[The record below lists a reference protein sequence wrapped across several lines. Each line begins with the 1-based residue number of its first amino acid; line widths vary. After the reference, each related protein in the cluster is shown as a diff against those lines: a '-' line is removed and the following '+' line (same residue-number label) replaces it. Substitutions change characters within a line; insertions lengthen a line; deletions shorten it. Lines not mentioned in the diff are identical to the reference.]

1 MSQAKTQKEC
11 KSAANKSLVIGG
23 ISLTLD
29 TCESEACNIA
39 AKEMERAGIN
49 PARLRFSIYKRSVDA
64 RKKKDIRLVYS
75 VAVRCVEA
83 DMTLPV
89 SKLERI
95 TKYRVTP
102 LGSEEL
108 EIRIG
113 SEESDAPPLVVGM
126 GPCGLFCALLL
137 AENGYSPI
145 LIDRGDSIEDRCR
158 ATRVFF
164 ESGVLDTESNIQ
176 FGAGGAGTFSDGK
189 LLTRV
194 NDART
199 NYVLRRFCDF
209 GAPEEILISAKP
221 HIGTDLLLGVVDRMI
236 ARIEE
241 LGGKIMYRT
250 RLDGITESSCGI
262 VAHTTA
268 GDISCSSLV
277 LAVGHSARDTYD
289 MLMDKGYLLEPK
301 PFSLGARIEHLQS
314 DIDRALFGDLAGH
327 ERLGRGEYHLSDT
340 SSGRGVYTFCMCP
353 GGEVVAAASEEGGV
367 VVNGMSRH
375 ARDGKNANSA
385 ILASVR
391 PSDHGGTCK
400 SGIELQRSIERAA
413 FIMGGSNY
421 YAPVQTVG
429 DFIEGRAQSE
439 PSRVMPTYRD
449 GKVRVSRIDQLLPSY
464 VTDEIKL
471 GLSSFERRICGF
483 SACYAV
489 LTGVETRSSSPVRI
503 LRGEALCAIGHDRI
517 YPCGEGAGYA
527 GGITSAAL
535 DGLRVGL
542 KLMERFAPHKE

>member
-1 MSQAKTQKEC
+1 MSEATNKNNFKPTEC
-11 KSAANKSLVIGG
+11 KSLVIGG
-23 ISLTLD
+23 ISLGLNTD
-29 TCESEACNIA
+29 EGEACNIA

-75 VAVRCVEA
+75 VAVRVA
-83 DMTLPV
+83 DENMTIPT

-95 TKYRVTP
+95 SRYKVTP
-102 LGSEEL
+102 LCDEEL
-108 EIRIG
+108 EFHFG
-113 SEESDAPPLVVGM
+113 SETCDAPPLVVGM
-126 GPCGLFCALLL
+126 GPCGLFCALIL
-137 AENGYSPI
+137 AENGYRPVI
-145 LIDRGDSIEDRCR
+145 IDRGDSIADRQR

-164 ESGVLDTESNIQ
+164 ETGVLDTESNIQ

-209 GAPEEILISAKP
+209 GAPEDIMTNAKP

-236 ARIEE
+236 ARIAA
-241 LGGKIMYRT
+241 LGGTVMYRT
-250 RLDGITESSCGI
+250 RLESIDEDASGV

-268 GDISCSSLV
+268 GDIRCSSLV
-277 LAVGHSARDTYD
+277 LAVGHSARDTYA
-289 MLMDKGYLLEPK
+289 MLMKRGYLLEPK

-314 DIDRALFGDLAGH
+314 DIDKALFGDLAGH
-327 ERLGRGEYHLSDT
+327 EKLGRGEYHLSDT
-340 SSGRGVYTFCMCP
+340 TTGRGVYTFCMCP

-375 ARDGKNANSA
+375 ARDGRNANSA

-391 PSDHGGTCK
+391 PSDHGGTCE

-413 FIMGGSNY
+413 FLAGGSNY

-429 DFIEGRAQSE
+429 DFLDGKAQSE
-439 PSRVMPTYRD
+439 PSRIMPTYRD
-449 GKVRVSRIDQLLPSY
+449 GKVTVSRIDKILPGY
-464 VTDEIKL
+464 VTDEIRL
-471 GLSSFERRICGF
+471 GLRSFGRRMNAF
-483 SACYAV
+483 AAHDAV

-503 LRGEALCAIGHDRI
+503 IRNEALCASGHDRI

-542 KLMERFAPHKE
+542 ALMERFAPYAK